1 MEENKTKRY
10 TIGALVSNKSGV
22 LTRITGLFAR
32 RGYNIES
39 LTACATEDPNLSR
52 MTIIL
57 VGDEYTLYQ
66 MIRQMDKLED
76 VKKIGCANEL
86 DCVYREL
93 LLAKVQAALRRAY
106 DYQGQSTL
114 MEHRGMLFNSLD
126 CTVTYEGKQAEL
138 TKNENRLM
146 QVLLEHKPNVVSRE
160 DLMAALWAC
169 DSYVDENAL
178 YVNITRLRRKLESI
192 GLEQVIV
199 TKKGLGYLVK

>member
-1 MEENKTKRY
+1 MADTKRY

-39 LTACATEDPNLSR
+39 LTACATEDPELSR

-57 VGDEYTLYQ
+57 VGDEYALYQ

-93 LLAKVQAALRRAY
+93 LLAKVAATGEARSQIVMINEIYKAKVVDLSI
-106 DYQGQSTL
+106 DTMIL
-114 MEHRGMLFNSLD
+114 
-126 CTVTYEGKQAEL
+126 EL
-138 TKNENRLM
+138 TGDPEKLDAYLKVIEPFGILEM
-146 QVLLEHKPNVVSRE
+146 QRTGVTVLARGRHTLKDR
-160 DLMAALWAC
+160 DC
-169 DSYVDENAL
+169 YGD
-178 YVNITRLRRKLESI
+178 YVN
-192 GLEQVIV
+192 
-199 TKKGLGYLVK
+199 